1 MDGKKLIGRL
11 IGLLALAM
19 VLVACASEPQTVEV
33 TREVVSEVLVTTEV
47 TRVVPQEVTVQVPV
61 EVQVEVTRVV
71 EVEVPVTVT
80 PALESPTEA
89 APTPTPVPPTAASAA
104 TTTPVEG
111 SSYTVQPGDTLSGIA
126 AKTGVNIDD
135 IITANNLSDSNVI
148 SVGQELIIPGW
159 SGEETAVAAN
169 PAPGQTTQPASANL
183 LPNPSFEAGWYFFE
197 GVSEWQLPDEW
208 LLAVDEGPNNLVPG
222 SGGNFLRPEVR
233 LLASADLP
241 PGEREQFVFDGQ
253 KTIKAFKG
261 GAPTNFAIYTDVAL
275 QPGTYRF
282 TIRFFPDTVIVYDGS
297 KKIFSQEPLAAEYRI
312 VYNTGGTG
320 WSPAVVGVVNTQ
332 SYEFT
337 LSQPQTVRLGGAFR
351 NRFDGSNNGWFIDDW
366 SLEAIN
372 TR

>member
-1 MDGKKLIGRL
+1 MTSWNEIVA
-11 IGLLALAM
+11 IVAPNHYN
-19 VLVACASEPQTVEV
+19 VLVACQPTTQT
-33 TREVVSEVLVTTEV
+33 
-47 TRVVPQEVTVQVPV
+47 
-61 EVQVEVTRVV
+61 VEVTRVV

-126 AKTGVNIDD
+126 AKTGVSIDD

-233 LLASADLP
+233 LVASADLP